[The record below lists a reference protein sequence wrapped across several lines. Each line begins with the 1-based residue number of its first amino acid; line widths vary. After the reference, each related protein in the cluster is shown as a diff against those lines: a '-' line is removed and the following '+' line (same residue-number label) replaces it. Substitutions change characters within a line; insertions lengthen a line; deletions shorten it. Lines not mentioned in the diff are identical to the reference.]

1 MMTKLFNKI
10 CTGWEVEYKFHPKRK
25 WRFDFANPILQIERV
40 EIGNATLFHGDCM
53 ELLPSLPA
61 VDAVITYPPY

>member
-25 WRFDFANPILQIERV
+25 WSFDFANPILQIAIEQEGGV
-40 EIGNATLFHGDCM
+40 WI
-53 ELLPSLPA
+53 
-61 VDAVITYPPY
+61 Y